1 MHHLGNV
8 RATTDRNEPVQAAAT
23 EKTGGVPT
31 AGEHDREQAVTLRA
45 PYYQHAG
52 VTVYHGDCL
61 AVLPELPA
69 NSVDL
74 ILTDPPFFK
83 VKGEA
88 WDNQWAKPS
97 DFLAWLDCVLVEFV
111 RILKPNGSLYMF
123 ASPQMG
129 ARVECLVA
137 GRFDVLNS
145 ITWRKPPFSTKAEMF
160 EKEAMRAYFPASER
174 IIFAEHFGADNAAKG
189 ESGYERKCDELRGFV
204 FEPVRKYLDDER
216 IRCGISKK
224 AIETAT
230 GTQMC
235 SHWFTQSQW
244 ALPTA
249 EHYATLQRLF
259 NESSGGDFLRKE
271 YEELRKEYEELRRPF
286 SVSSKVPYTDV
297 WDFETVGN
305 HPGKH
310 ICEKPDPLLRHMI
323 AASSKPGGVVLDAF
337 GGSGSTANAARAL
350 GRSAI
355 SIEIDERWCLRQA
368 QLLSQGSLF

>member
-1 MHHLGNV
+1 M
-8 RATTDRNEPVQAAAT
+8 
-23 EKTGGVPT
+23 
-31 AGEHDREQAVTLRA
+31 TLRA
-45 PYYQHAG
+45 PYYQHEG
-52 VTVYHGDCL
+52 VTIYHGDCL
-61 AVLPELPA
+61 AVLPELPD

-74 ILTDPPFFK
+74 IVTDPPYFK
-83 VKGEA
+83 VKGDA
-88 WDNQWAKPS
+88 WDNQWDKPG
-97 DFLAWLDCVLVEFV
+97 DFLAWLDRVLAEFA
-111 RILKPNGSLYMF
+111 RILKPNGSLYLF

-129 ARVECLVA
+129 ARVEILVG
-137 GRFDVLNS
+137 GRFQVLNN
-145 ITWRKPPFSTKAEMF
+145 IRWRKEEGRHKAAC
-160 EKEAMRAYFPASER
+160 KEELRAFFPASET
-174 IIFAEHFGADNAAKG
+174 IIFAEHVGADNAAKG

-204 FEPVRKYLDDER
+204 FEPLRAYFDEERKRSGLSSQQIQDGMAELTGVRYVFDR
-216 IRCGISKK
+216 HTFS
-224 AIETAT
+224 T
-230 GTQMC
+230 
-235 SHWFTQSQW
+235 SQW
-244 ALPTA
+244 ALPTKEQYEA
-249 EHYATLQRLF
+249 ARVLF
-259 NESSGGDFLRKE
+259 NRSGGEYLRKDYE
-271 YEELRKEYEELRRPF
+271 YLRKDYEELRKDYEELRRPF

>member
-1 MHHLGNV
+1 M
-8 RATTDRNEPVQAAAT
+8 
-23 EKTGGVPT
+23 
-31 AGEHDREQAVTLRA
+31 TLRA

-74 ILTDPPFFK
+74 ILTDPPYFK
-83 VKGEA
+83 VKGDA
-88 WDNQWAKPS
+88 WDNQWDKPG
-97 DFLAWLDCVLVEFV
+97 DFLAWLDRVLAEFARV
-111 RILKPNGSLYMF
+111 LKPNGSLYVF
-123 ASPQMG
+123 ASPQMA
-129 ARVECLVA
+129 ARVEVLTAERFNVVNSLVWSKS
-137 GRFDVLNS
+137 NE
-145 ITWRKPPFSTKAEMF
+145 PTKALIYGPDRF
-160 EKEAMRAYFPASER
+160 RHFVPKSER
-174 IIFAEHFGADNAAKG
+174 IIFAEHKGSDNIAKG
-189 ESGYERKCDELRGFV
+189 EAGYEAKCDQLRGFV

-216 IRCGISKK
+216 VRCGVSKK
-224 AIETAT
+224 AIEMAT

-259 NESSGGDFLRKE
+259 NESSEGDFLRKE
-271 YEELRKEYEELRRPF
+271 YDELRKEYDELRKEYDELRRPF
-286 SVSSKVPYTDV
+286 SVSAKVPYTDV

-305 HPGKH
+305 YPGKH
-310 ICEKPDPLLRHMI
+310 VCEKPAPMLRHI
-323 AASSKPGGVVLDAF
+323 ISASSKPGAVVLDAF

>member
-1 MHHLGNV
+1 M
-8 RATTDRNEPVQAAAT
+8 T
-23 EKTGGVPT
+23 
-31 AGEHDREQAVTLRA
+31 
-45 PYYQHAG
+45 PYYNQNG
-52 VTVYHGDCL
+52 VTIYNGDCL
-61 AVLPELPA
+61 HVLPALPN

-74 ILTDPPFFK
+74 ILTDPPYFK
-83 VKGEA
+83 VKGDA
-88 WDNQWAKPS
+88 WDNQWDKPG
-97 DFLAWLDCVLVEFV
+97 DFLAWLDRVLAEFARV
-111 RILKPNGSLYMF
+111 LKPNGSLYVF
-123 ASPQMG
+123 ASPQMA
-129 ARVECLVA
+129 ARVEVLTAERFNVVNSLVWSKS
-137 GRFDVLNS
+137 NE
-145 ITWRKPPFSTKAEMF
+145 PTKALIYGPDRF
-160 EKEAMRAYFPASER
+160 RHFVPKSER
-174 IIFAEHFGADNAAKG
+174 IIFAEHKGSDNIAKG
-189 ESGYERKCDELRGFV
+189 EAGYEAKCDQLRGFV

-216 IRCGISKK
+216 VRCGVSKK

-271 YEELRKEYEELRRPF
+271 YDFLRKEYDELRKEYDELRRPF